1 MNTLVI
7 ASHNLGKVKEF
18 QDLLSDLGI
27 IVKSLKDY
35 PDFKEIEE
43 TGETFMENALLKAK
57 AVAEF
62 TGHLSLADDSGL
74 VVYYLD
80 GAPGIYSARYAG
92 VEKND
97 DKNNLKLL
105 HEMRFAFNRDRDAQF
120 ECAIALCDK
129 NGYQKIV
136 SGILEGSILHSPRGN
151 NGFGYD
157 SLFYIE
163 ELQKTTAE
171 LTLEEKNKISHRGK
185 ATKEAIAFIR
195 GYFEQI

>member
-18 QDLLSDLGI
+18 QDLLSDLDVV
-27 IVKSLKDY
+27 VKSLEDY
-35 PDFKEIEE
+35 PDLAEIEE
-43 TGETFMENALLKAK
+43 TGQTFTENALLKAK

-62 TGHLSLADDSGL
+62 TDYLTLADDSGL
-74 VVYYLD
+74 VVPYLD

-92 VEKND
+92 IEKND

-105 HEMRFAFNRDRDAQF
+105 YEMRFAENSDRDAQF
-120 ECAIALCDK
+120 ECAIAICDK
-129 NGYQKIV
+129 KGYQKTI
-136 SGILEGSILHSPRGN
+136 SGILKGTILHTPRGN

-157 SLFYIE
+157 ALFYIK

-171 LTLEEKNKISHRGK
+171 LTLEKKNNISHRGK
-185 ATKEAIAFIR
+185 ATKEAIEFIR
-195 GYFEQI
+195 KYFD